1 MKPSPEKIAVVV
13 VVVVVVE
20 VAMEE
25 AAVVVEVATEV
36 AVAVVGAAVTDPLNT
51 ARIPY
56 YFGCNREDPTFY
68 TDVDYGAVCARTT
81 KFFNLRTHIW
91 QRIKIQSKNAAGKWK
106 RKERPKKRGSDG
118 ARGRNRLTSHLLLS
132 LL

>member
-1 MKPSPEKIAVVV
+1 

-20 VAMEE
+20 VAMA
-25 AAVVVEVATEV
+25 AAVEA
-36 AVAVVGAAVTDPLNT
+36 AVVGAAVTDSLNT

-56 YFGCNREDPTFY
+56 YFGCNRGDPTFC
-68 TDVDYGAVCARTT
+68 TDVDFGAVCARTT
-81 KFFNLRTHIW
+81 KFFNPRTHIW